1 MSEIKILLADDHA
14 IVLDGLKLVLSI
26 DPQFKVVGEVQNGQ
40 EVLDFVESNEVDIII
55 MDINMPV
62 MDGITCSKKLKSI
75 NPQVK
80 VIILTMYPQKSFI
93 DEIIKIGIDGCLVK
107 SNTGKELSEA
117 ILRVWSGKPYYDQI
131 GQFDSKEEAIKKH
144 KLSEREVE
152 IIRGLADGLTSE
164 SIADHLCI
172 SLHTVRTHRKNIL
185 KKLELHNSSELV
197 QYAINNGI
205 I

>member
-144 KLSEREVE
+144 KLSDREVE

-164 SIADHLCI
+164 SIADELCI

>member
-1 MSEIKILLADDHA
+1 MSNIKILLADDHA

-26 DPQFKVVGEVQNGQ
+26 DPTFQVVGEVQNGQ
-40 EVLDFVESNEVDIII
+40 EVIDFIETNEVDIII

-62 MDGITCSKKLKSI
+62 MDGITCSRKLKAI
-75 NPQVK
+75 DDRIK
-80 VIILTMYPQKSFI
+80 IIILTMYPQKSFI

-117 ILRVWSGKPYYDQI
+117 VLRVSSGKPYYDQI
-131 GQFDSKEEAIKKH
+131 GQFDSKEEVIKKF
-144 KLSEREVE
+144 KLSDREVE
-152 IIRGLADGLTSE
+152 IIRALADGLTSE
-164 SIADHLCI
+164 TIAEDLCI

-197 QYAINNGI
+197 QYAFNNGI